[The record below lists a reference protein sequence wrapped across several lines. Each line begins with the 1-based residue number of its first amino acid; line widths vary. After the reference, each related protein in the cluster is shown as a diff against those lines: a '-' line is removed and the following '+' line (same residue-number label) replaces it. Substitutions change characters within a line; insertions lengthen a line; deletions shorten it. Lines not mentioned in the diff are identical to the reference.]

1 MYFYFSGRYCLQTSC
16 DLHPCQNGGV
26 CSLTSYGYLC
36 SCPQGFGGPHCSRR
50 LLPCET
56 QPCVN
61 GICIEDK
68 TKTDGYRCQCHL
80 WWIGQSLLVQIHWYP
95 SHPRNDPYEEINE
108 HSNLLDSA
116 WTSYSKLEN
125 LTSFNPQNSNWAK
138 LELENTWKTR
148 ITQANTRNTGA
159 KVELDTCSNSTDWNS
174 MKLELN
180 IKWAHSSTTIYHW
193 NSDIKNPF
201 INSREMLH

>member
-1 MYFYFSGRYCLQTSC
+1 MNSRKNLHFTFIEFWVISFSFGFWILDTLYYQVPYKHYLYFYFSGRYCLQTSC

-80 WWIGQSLLVQIHWYP
+80 WWIGQSLFKIDSYP
-95 SHPRNDPYEEINE
+95 SHPRNDPYEDQLCPFETLA
-108 HSNLLDSA
+108 SKTLLGTTK
-116 WTSYSKLEN
+116 WNY
-125 LTSFNPQNSNWAK
+125 
-138 LELENTWKTR
+138 KT
-148 ITQANTRNTGA
+148 IIFE
-159 KVELDTCSNSTDWNS
+159 KFVKSIL
-174 MKLELN
+174 
-180 IKWAHSSTTIYHW
+180 
-193 NSDIKNPF
+193 
-201 INSREMLH
+201 